1 MLWRPLGVA
10 VSGGVRRKWESQKQH
25 DCLPTS
31 EHLIAAVD
39 TIVRDLR
46 WSDEVLARE
55 LFFRSV
61 EHLLDARDGTNF
73 LEMDHLSR
81 IGVLFGKCAGIKALL
96 LAYVADPRALDEN
109 GSELPLL
116 DEQDIDHDGN

>member
-1 MLWRPLGVA
+1 MLSLAGYAASGVPQ
-10 VSGGVRRKWESQKQH
+10 EYH

-39 TIVRDLR
+39 NIVRDLR

-61 EHLLDARDGTNF
+61 EHLLDARDGTIF
-73 LEMDHLSR
+73 LETDHLSR
-81 IGVLFGKCAGIKALL
+81 IGVLFGKCGGIKALL
-96 LAYVADPRALDEN
+96 LAYVADPRALDDDR
-109 GSELPLL
+109 SELPLL
-116 DEQDIDHDGN
+116 DEQDTDREEAA